1 MNGALG
7 VNLRRHRKKQGL
19 TQGDLAGKAGLS
31 RVAYRNI
38 ETGVSEPKDENVRA
52 LAKALGV
59 SVTELLRPAPEM
71 PNVRFRSQQ
80 TLSAQEAAEREQI
93 VVETGMWLKDFSSL
107 EDILGERIDFQYAHY
122 RRGNKR
128 PKTVA
133 EEVRAQLDSGCD
145 QCIPNV
151 SDVLEDMGVKVRFVR
166 STMKKFFG
174 LSVSSDECGS
184 AVVINQAGD
193 VPVERQIFTAAHEFG
208 HLLLHTSS
216 YVSEEL
222 QEDGDQEQ
230 EANEFASYFLMPEKE
245 FERVWNENRG
255 LHWIDNI
262 LNTKRRFRVSYKTVI
277 RRLIDGGVADKS
289 LYRKFAVAYRN
300 RTART
305 LKFKDEPLPLTKSE
319 EPCRLDPCDF
329 VEDRLGRLVR
339 DALKENKITLSRA
352 AEILG
357 LRIEEMRHWVAA
369 WEMFE

>member
-1 MNGALG
+1 LG

-19 TQGDLAGKAGLS
+19 TQGDLASKADLS

-38 ETGVSEPKDENVRA
+38 ETGVSEPKESNVRA
-52 LAKALGV
+52 LAKALRV
-59 SVTELLRPAPEM
+59 SVTELLRPAPEL

-107 EDILGERIDFQYAHY
+107 EDIMGERIGFQYADY

-128 PKTVA
+128 PRTVA
-133 EEVRAQLDSGCD
+133 EEVRKELDAACE

-151 SDVLEDMGVKVRFVR
+151 SDVLEDMGVKVRFIK

-174 LSVSSDECGS
+174 LSVSSEECGS

-208 HLLLHTSS
+208 HLLLHASS
-216 YVSEEL
+216 YISDEL
-222 QEDGDQEQ
+222 KEDKNQEK
-230 EANEFASYFLMPEKE
+230 EANEFAGYFLMPQKE

-255 LHWIDNI
+255 LHWVDNI

-277 RRLIDGGVADKS
+277 RRLIDEGVADNS
-289 LYRKFAVAYRN
+289 LYRRFAGAYRQ
-300 RTART
+300 RTGRT

-329 VEDRLGRLVR
+329 VEDRLGRLVH
-339 DALKENKITLSRA
+339 DALQDDKITLSRA

-357 LRIEEMRHWVAA
+357 LRIEEMRRWVAS